1 MTEKPPL
8 FTDEQVAWLD
18 ARYRLSIPQLERM
31 LQEQGKEAP
40 SSVPQGPR
48 DAG

>member
-40 SSVPQGPR
+40 SSMPQGPR
-48 DAG
+48 DAE